1 MLQLLQ
7 PITILVQGEPV
18 TSVKQVAHSIRA
30 IIYIIYVSWRPECAR
45 TLGIEFD

>member
-30 IIYIIYVSWRPECAR
+30 IIYISWRPECAR
-45 TLGIEFD
+45 TLGIEFN

>member
-18 TSVKQVAHSIRA
+18 TSVRQVAYSIRA
-30 IIYIIYVSWRPECAR
+30 IIHTTWRPECAR
-45 TLGIEFD
+45 TLCTEFD

>member
-30 IIYIIYVSWRPECAR
+30 ISYTIWRPECAR

>member
-30 IIYIIYVSWRPECAR
+30 IIYISWRPECAR
-45 TLGIEFD
+45 TEFD